1 MSLQNRLFCIR
12 VYLHS
17 SKAPTSFKLNV
28 NDELKI
34 IGMSMEESNVLF
46 NYTSFKTQSTK
57 SGVPWRGPHEKD
69 PAFFQMVIKALT
81 KPGHLVLDPFASIG
95 KFFLFKSF
103 GLPF

>member
-1 MSLQNRLFCIR
+1 MSFQNRLFRIR

-28 NDELKI
+28 NDKLKV
-34 IGMSMEESNVLF
+34 IGMGMEESNVLF

-69 PAFFQMVIKALT
+69 LAFFQMVIEALT
-81 KPGHLVLDPFASIG
+81 KPGDPFASIG
-95 KFFLFKSF
+95 DLFLF
-103 GLPF
+103 